1 MDDTLLKALDA
12 IDPAAT
18 SYEEWIHIGMAL
30 HKEGYDVGIWDSWSA
45 HDAGRYHS
53 GECQRKWKGFGQ
65 TNTEEVTGGTLINIA
80 RNYGFEPFEDG
91 MRVLDWND
99 EISDDWTPTERAIV
113 TDKAW
118 LDIEAEENQL
128 HESSEG
134 WNDSGCIDEAV
145 RYISALFL
153 PEDYVGIVYDAY
165 HKEKEDKWSPA
176 NHGLQVKC
184 KELLAS
190 LEKAKAK
197 DGDITRAVYSYKKPA
212 GMWIR
217 PNPLDGEGYG
227 NRNVTAYRY
236 ALIESDAMPI
246 NQQIAIIRELQ
257 LPVKM
262 LVYSGGKSVHAIVR
276 VDAKSEKEYRQRVDK
291 LYTECKKNQF
301 IVDEQNKNASRLSR
315 LPGVWRGKEKQYI
328 IAENIGQ
335 PSFQAWE
342 DWLEDCRDTLPD
354 IEDLGEILDAPHDL
368 TEELIEGTLRRGHKM
383 LIAGPSKAGKSFL
396 LIELAAAIASGGE
409 WLGKQCLKGKVLYV
423 NLEIDRNSFATRFEE
438 IFDAQ
443 GIDRSYIKEIIVWN
457 LRGKTPPLTDLAPRL
472 IRRVR
477 ESGLAAIII
486 DPIYKVITGDENNA
500 RDMSVFCNQF
510 DRIATETGA
519 AVIYVHHHSKGS
531 QIGKRSMDRASGS
544 GVFARDP
551 DALLDMIELAHE
563 DGDGDKTGWRV
574 EATLREFKAWAPVNL
589 WFDFPVHRF
598 DEAGELTH
606 RSVYDSLTMLNEQ
619 KSEKK
624 EASKDEA
631 VRAYDELEEWG
642 TDGVPVTDIA
652 ARIGKSAQTV
662 KRYFRE
668 LPEDFEVVSS
678 IGGRSVAA
686 TVRRRQQGTLQ
697 EGV

>member
-12 IDPAAT
+12 IDPTAT
-18 SYEEWIHIGMAL
+18 NYDEWIHIGMAL

-45 HDAGRYHS
+45 QDAGRYHS

-65 TNTEEVTGGTLINIA
+65 TNTEEVTGGTIISIA

-128 HESSEG
+128 HESTEG
-134 WNDSGCIDEAV
+134 WNDSGCIDEAI

-184 KELLAS
+184 RELLAS

-291 LYTECKKNQF
+291 LYAECKKNQF

-335 PSFQAWE
+335 TSFQAWE
-342 DWLEDCRDTLPD
+342 DWLEDCHDTLPD
-354 IEDLGEILDAPHDL
+354 IQDLNAALDAPHDL
-368 TEELIEGTLRRGHKM
+368 TPELIEGTLRMGHKM
-383 LIAGPSKAGKSFL
+383 LISGDSKAGKSFL
-396 LIELAAAIASGGE
+396 MMELATAIASGGK
-409 WLGKQCLKGKVLYV
+409 WLGKQCARGKCLYV
-423 NLEIDRNSFATRFEE
+423 NCEIDENSLFNRFEQ
-438 IFDAQ
+438 IFEHH
-443 GIDRSYIKEIIVWN
+443 GIDRKQLDEIAVWN
-457 LRGKTPPLTDLAPRL
+457 LRGKTVPLNDLAPRL
-472 IRRVR
+472 IRRIR
-477 ESGLAAIII
+477 DYGYKAIFL
-486 DPIYKVITGDENNA
+486 DPIYKMLTGDENNA
-500 RDMSVFCNQF
+500 RDMSIFCNQF
-510 DRIATETGA
+510 DKIAAETGA
-519 AVIYVHHHSKGS
+519 AVIYVHHHAKGS

-551 DALLDMIELAHE
+551 DALLDMTELAHE
-563 DGDGDKTGWRV
+563 EEDGDRTAWRV
-574 EATLREFKAWAPVNL
+574 EAILREFKPWPPL
-589 WFDFPVHRF
+589 EIWFDFPIHVF
-598 DEAGELTH
+598 DEEGVLAH
-606 RSVYDSLTMLNEQ
+606 RMISDPLQLIN
-619 KSEKK
+619 EKK
-624 EASKDEA
+624 TAQKEGCKDDA
-631 VRAYDELEEWG
+631 VKAYHDLLEWG
-642 TDGVPVTDIA
+642 EDGRVRLADIA
-652 ARIGKSAQTV
+652 AKI
-662 KRYFRE
+662 
-668 LPEDFEVVSS
+668 
-678 IGGRSVAA
+678 GRSER
-686 TVRRRQQGTLQ
+686 TVRIYFKEMDDTFEILPGGHGAGDKTTVRKR
-697 EGV
+697 E